1 MAPLAGVLY
10 YKPMIK
16 GWLYLFI
23 YFGLFVCLFF
33 VVVVALVGVFCGGG
47 NILRQGKCWT
57 GQAEESLLQVS
68 QLTELKQN
76 QGWKNYPN

>member
-33 VVVVALVGVFCGGG
+33 VVVVLVGVFCGGG
-47 NILRQGKCWT
+47 NILRQGKRST

-68 QLTELKQN
+68 QLTELKQK
-76 QGWKNYPN
+76 QGWTNYPN